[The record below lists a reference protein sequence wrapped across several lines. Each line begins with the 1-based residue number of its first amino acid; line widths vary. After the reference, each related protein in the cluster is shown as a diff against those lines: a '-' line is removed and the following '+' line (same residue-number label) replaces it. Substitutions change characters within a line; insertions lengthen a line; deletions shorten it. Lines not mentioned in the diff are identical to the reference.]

1 MTSQENSV
9 AIIGVGLHPFGRFE
23 KTAMEMGADA
33 IQLALTDAGVDWK
46 DIQFGFGGS
55 YEVSNPDAVTR
66 LVGLTGITF
75 TNVFNAC
82 ATSASAIQQ
91 TADTIRLGKY
101 DIGIAIGMDKHPRGA
116 FTDDPAKLALP
127 QWYAQN
133 GQFVTTKFFGIKAN
147 RYIHDHNISEETLA
161 RVANKNFRNGVL
173 NPNAFRRK
181 EISVE
186 EIMASPVLNYPLR
199 QYMFCAP
206 DEGAAAVI
214 MCRADIAHR
223 YADKPVY
230 VRASEIRTR
239 RFGSYEVHATSAP
252 LEEDVSPTVY
262 AARAAYE
269 AAGIGPEDVDI
280 AQLQDTDAGA
290 EIIHMA
296 ETGLCADGDQE
307 KLLADG
313 ATEIHGSLPINTDG
327 GLIANGEPIGASGL
341 RQMHELVLQLRG
353 EAGERQVAGDP
364 RVGYAQVY
372 GAPGT
377 AAVTILSR

>member
-1 MTSQENSV
+1 MSNEV
-9 AIIGVGLHPFGRFE
+9 AIIGVGLHPFGRFD
-23 KTAMEMGADA
+23 KSAVEMGAEA
-33 IQLALTDAGVDWK
+33 IQLALKDAGLSWPE
-46 DIQFGFGGS
+46 IQFGFGGS
-55 YEVSNPDAVTR
+55 YEVSNPDSVTR

-101 DIGIAIGMDKHPRGA
+101 DIGIAIGLDKHPRGA

-133 GQFVTTKFFGIKAN
+133 GQFVTTKFFGMKAN
-147 RYIHDHNISEETLA
+147 RYLHDHGISQETLA
-161 RVANKNFRNGVL
+161 RVANKNFRNGVK

-186 EIMASPVLNYPLR
+186 EILNSTVLNYPLT

-206 DEGAAAVI
+206 AAVI
-214 MCRADIAHR
+214 MCRGDLAHR
-223 YADKPVY
+223 YTDTPVY
-230 VRASEIRTR
+230 VRATEIRTR
-239 RFGSYEVHATSAP
+239 TFGAYEVHATSAP
-252 LEEDVSPTVY
+252 LDEDASPTVY
-262 AARAAYE
+262 AAKAAYE
-269 AAGIGPEDVDI
+269 SAGIGPEDVDI

-290 EIIHMA
+290 EVIHMA

-313 ATEIHGSLPINTDG
+313 ATEIGGQLPINTDG

-341 RQMHELVLQLRG
+341 RQMHELVRQLRG
-353 EAGERQVAGDP
+353 EAGERQVPGGP
-364 RVGYAQVY
+364 RVGLAQVY

-377 AAVTILSR
+377 ASATILSL

>member
-1 MTSQENSV
+1 MTNDV
-9 AIIGVGLHPFGRFE
+9 AIIGVGLHPFGRFD
-23 KTAMEMGADA
+23 KTAMQMGAEA
-33 IQLALTDAGVDWK
+33 IQSALTDAGVEWK

-55 YEVSNPDAVTR
+55 HEVSNPDAVTR

-82 ATSASAIQQ
+82 ATAASAIQQ

-101 DIGIAIGMDKHPRGA
+101 DIGIAIGLDKHPRGA

-133 GQFVTTKFFGIKAN
+133 GQFVTTKFFGMKAN
-147 RYIHDHNISEETLA
+147 KYLHDHNISQETLA
-161 RVANKNFRNGVL
+161 RVANKNFRNGAL

-186 EIMASPVLNYPLR
+186 EILNSNVLNYPLT

-223 YADKPVY
+223 YTDKPVY
-230 VRASEIRTR
+230 VRACEIRTR
-239 RFGSYEVHATSAP
+239 TFGAYEVHATFAP
-252 LEEDVSPTVY
+252 LDEDVSPTVY
-262 AARAAYE
+262 ASEAAYE
-269 AAGIGPEDVDI
+269 DVDV
-280 AQLQDTDAGA
+280 AQLQDTDAGN
-290 EIIHMA
+290 EVIHMA
-296 ETGLCADGDQE
+296 ETGLCADGEQE

-313 ATEIHGSLPINTDG
+313 ATEIHGSMPVNTDG

-341 RQMHELVLQLRG
+341 RQMHELVRQLRG
-353 EAGERQVAGDP
+353 EAGERQVPGNP
-364 RVGYAQVY
+364 RVGLAQVY

-377 AAVTILSR
+377 ASATILSL

>member
-1 MTSQENSV
+1 MTNDV
-9 AIIGVGLHPFGRFE
+9 AIIGVGIHPFGRFE
-23 KTAMEMGADA
+23 KSAVEMGAEA
-33 IQLALTDAGVDWK
+33 IQSALVDAGIEWGDV
-46 DIQFGFGGS
+46 QFGFGGS
-55 YEVSNPDAVTR
+55 YEVSNPDSVTR

-101 DIGIAIGMDKHPRGA
+101 DIGIAIGLDKHPRGA

-127 QWYAQN
+127 QWYAEN
-133 GQFVTTKFFGIKAN
+133 GQFVTTKFFGMKAN
-147 RYIHDHNISEETLA
+147 RYLHDHGISEETLA
-161 RVANKNFRNGVL
+161 KVAAKNFRNGAL

-181 EISVE
+181 PISE
-186 EIMASPVLNYPLR
+186 ADIMASPVLNYPLR
-199 QYMFCAP
+199 QFMFCAP

-214 MCRADIAHR
+214 MCRGDLAHR
-223 YADKPVY
+223 YTDKPVF
-230 VRASEIRTR
+230 VRATEIRTR
-239 RFGSYEVHATSAP
+239 RFGAYEVHATSSP
-252 LEEDVSPTVY
+252 VEEDFSPTVY

-269 AAGIGPEDVDI
+269 VAGIGPEDVDV

-307 KLLADG
+307 KLIADG
-313 ATEIHGSLPINTDG
+313 ATEIGGSLPVNTDG

-341 RQMHELVLQLRG
+341 RQMHELVRQLRG
-353 EAGERQVAGDP
+353 EAGERQIPGAP
-364 RVGYAQVY
+364 RVGLAQVY

-377 AAVTILSR
+377 ASATIVSL